1 MKICL
6 KCFKRSKKNICSN
19 PLCDPKI
26 KPKIDKNKNHEWW
39 NTAFKFYESA
49 KDGEKQID
57 KWCFILEDGAQ
68 RT

>member
-1 MKICL
+1 MKRCKNAL
-6 KCFKRSKKNICSN
+6 KDTRTIFVLTPCAIQK
-19 PLCDPKI
+19 
-26 KPKIDKNKNHEWW
+26 KPKIDKNKNHKWW